1 MQEYRSVLKGST
13 AARPADKL
21 LEHCAVYLP
30 EGSGLSHLSQMVY
43 TKPETKLFQVL
54 CVVSYGGRQQ
64 GEGVF
69 DSDSSHD
76 DLLTQTFQAVFTVRG
91 SQVQKANG
99 ILRRQVNSVRVEK
112 LQEGS
117 VDGVRELADL
127 YDVLLIL
134 RPLGAKHGAEMFTP
148 DL

>member
-1 MQEYRSVLKGST
+1 MEDYHSVLERS
-13 AARPADKL
+13 AAASPADKL
-21 LEHCAVYLP
+21 LEHRSVDLP
-30 EGSGLSHLSQMVY
+30 EGSSLSHLSQVVY

-54 CVVSYGGRQQ
+54 CVVSDGGRQQ

-69 DSDSSHD
+69 DSDASLD

-91 SQVQKANG
+91 GKVQQADG
-99 ILRRQVNSVRVEK
+99 VLRWKVNSVCVEK

-127 YDVLLIL
+127 YHVLLIL
-134 RPLGAKHGAEMFTP
+134 RPLGAKH
-148 DL
+148 